1 MSNIFTDKTA
11 MELEKLFTEALGIKA
26 PWKVTSL
33 KFDSEKQKLIIDVDF
48 EKGATFEY
56 VDPESGEVGHYKAY
70 DTRPKSWRHL
80 NFFEHECYI
89 HARTP
94 RIKTPDGKIKLILP
108 PWSGVVNGF
117 TLLFEAL
124 IMQMCKNMPVSQV
137 GKILNVMDYKLW
149 HMLDCYIYKAMY
161 DADYSEMKVAGMD
174 ETSLKKGH
182 NYITLFVD
190 MEKKK
195 TTFITEGKGSKTVKE
210 FAENLEENKGL
221 RNNIKDVSCDMSP
234 AFIKGVRENL
244 PEAKITFDK
253 FHVLKIINEAVD
265 KVRRAE
271 AKDNGVL
278 KGSRYI
284 FLKNESNLSKKEQA
298 KKESLSQMNLK
309 SMKALSIREAFQAI
323 YSAPTTET
331 FEQLLKKWY
340 FWATHSRMPQIV
352 SVAKTIKNH
361 WEGILAWKVSEIN
374 NGILEGLNSVI
385 QAAKRKARGYKI
397 EHFKVMAYL
406 LTGRL
411 NFNKVNP
418 YLPT

>member
-1 MSNIFTDKTA
+1 
-11 MELEKLFTEALGIKA
+11 
-26 PWKVTSL
+26 
-33 KFDSEKQKLIIDVDF
+33 
-48 EKGATFEY
+48 
-56 VDPESGEVGHYKAY
+56 
-70 DTRPKSWRHL
+70 
-80 NFFEHECYI
+80 
-89 HARTP
+89 
-94 RIKTPDGKIKLILP
+94 
-108 PWSGVVNGF
+108 
-117 TLLFEAL
+117 
-124 IMQMCKNMPVSQV
+124 
-137 GKILNVMDYKLW
+137 
-149 HMLDCYIYKAMY
+149 MY

>member
-1 MSNIFTDKTA
+1 
-11 MELEKLFTEALGIKA
+11 
-26 PWKVTSL
+26 
-33 KFDSEKQKLIIDVDF
+33 
-48 EKGATFEY
+48 
-56 VDPESGEVGHYKAY
+56 
-70 DTRPKSWRHL
+70 
-80 NFFEHECYI
+80 
-89 HARTP
+89 
-94 RIKTPDGKIKLILP
+94 LP

-124 IMQMCKNMPVSQV
+124 IMQMCKNMPASQV
-137 GKILNVMDYKLW
+137 GKIPNVMDYKLW

-210 FAENLEENKGL
+210 FAENLEEKKGL

-234 AFIKGVRENL
+234 AFIKVVRENL
-244 PEAKITFDK
+244 PDAKITFDK
-253 FHVLKIINEAVD
+253 FHVVKIINEAVD

-284 FLKNESNLSKKEQA
+284 FLKND
-298 KKESLSQMNLK
+298 QMNLK

-323 YSAPTTET
+323 YSASSKET
-331 FEQLLKKWY
+331 FEKLLKKWY
-340 FWATHSRMPQIV
+340 FWATHSRMPQIA

-361 WEGILAWKVSEIN
+361 WEDILAWKVSEIN

-385 QAAKRKARGYKI
+385 QTAKRKARGYKI
-397 EHFKVMAYL
+397 EHLKVMAYL